1 MSHDEHIQ
9 GEICGILIRH
19 PHLDASGVAVEVEGG
34 EVTLIGTVEDQ
45 DARWLAEDLA
55 ESVSGVSLVHNRLRI
70 ARR

>member
-34 EVTLIGTVEDQ
+34 EVTLIGTVENQ